1 MFSSEFFYGL
11 VILGL
16 SWTGLGALALVV
28 LLIRDWIRK
37 ELW

>member
-1 MFSSEFFYGL
+1 MFSSEFFYAL

-16 SWTGLGALALVV
+16 SWTALGALALVV
-28 LLIRDWIRK
+28 LLVRDWIRK